1 MKKFNLLLIIS
12 YLVAGGIWLIS
23 GSWLI
28 NQLKA
33 LDPTADLQYLFDIK
47 NLLFLI
53 VSIVSIVLIVNGRYS
68 RLLLKE
74 QVLNKQLSEQEKALR
89 NSIIDFELVNKA
101 TNDVIWDYDIEKDE
115 LKWLY
120 GYKELFGYED
130 LLVSKAT
137 FWNMQKI
144 HPDDQKEVIAMFDA
158 LLKEDQQRWTV
169 EYRYR
174 CSNGSYKF
182 VSDRG
187 YLIRNEAHKPVRM
200 LGAIQD
206 IDRQKT
212 YSKLL
217 EQQNEQLKQ
226 VAWLNS
232 HEIRRPL
239 CNITGLVPLMESA
252 IDDADTMT
260 SLIAMIKRSAEE
272 LDASIIKINEAADLR
287 PIVNT
292 IH

>member
-1 MKKFNLLLIIS
+1 MKKFNILLITCYIT
-12 YLVAGGIWLIS
+12 AGGIWLIS

-28 NQLKA
+28 NRLKA

-47 NLLFLI
+47 NLLFLL

-74 QVLNKQLSEQEKALR
+74 QILNKQLSDRQKALR
-89 NSIIDFELVNKA
+89 SSIINFELVNKA

-130 LLVSKAT
+130 LLVVKAT

-144 HPDDQKEVIAMFDA
+144 HPEDQQEVIAMFDT
-158 LLKEDQQRWTV
+158 LLKGDQQRWAV

-174 CSNGSYKF
+174 CSNGDYKY

-187 YLIRNEAHKPVRM
+187 YLIRNEANKPVRM
-200 LGAIQD
+200 LGAVQD

-212 YSKLL
+212 YSQLL
-217 EQQNEQLKQ
+217 EKQNEQLKQ
-226 VAWLNS
+226 LAWLNS

-252 IDDADTMT
+252 VDDPDTMA
-260 SLIAMIKRSAEE
+260 SLVAMIKQSSDE
-272 LDASIIKINEAADLR
+272 LDASIARINETAEAGVALS
-287 PIVNT
+287 
-292 IH
+292 

>member
-1 MKKFNLLLIIS
+1 MRKFNLLLIIV
-12 YLVAGGIWLIS
+12 YLIAGTIWLVS

-28 NQLKA
+28 NRLKA

-47 NLLFLI
+47 NLVFLL
-53 VSIVSIVLIVNGRYS
+53 VSIISIVLIVNARYS

-74 QVLNKQLSEQEKALR
+74 QVLNKQLSEQERSLR
-89 NSIIDFELVNKA
+89 SSVIDFELVNKA
-101 TNDVIWDYDIEKDE
+101 TNDVIWDYDILKDE
-115 LKWLY
+115 LKWLH
-120 GYKELFGYED
+120 GYKELFGYQD
-130 LLVSKAT
+130 LLVVKAA

-144 HPDDQKEVIAMFDA
+144 HPEDQKDVIAMFDA
-158 LLKEDQQRWTV
+158 LLNGDQQRWSV

-174 CSNGSYKF
+174 CSDGTYKY

-187 YLIRNEAHKPVRM
+187 YLIRNAAHEPIRM

-212 YSKLL
+212 YSQLL
-217 EQQNEQLKQ
+217 ERQNEQLKQ

-239 CNITGLVPLMESA
+239 CNITGLIPLMESSV
-252 IDDADTMT
+252 DDPETMA
-260 SLIAMIKRSAEE
+260 SLIAMIKRSSDE
-272 LDASIIKINEAADLR
+272 LDNSIAKINETAEAGFT
-287 PIVNT
+287 VT
-292 IH
+292 